1 VIRVLFELLEA
12 VEVMFADEEVEVIV
26 ATYAVP
32 VERRTVTV
40 EAGPVKDEEL
50 LELEVMWNGNEYW
63 KIVGSVS
70 REILIP

>member
-1 VIRVLFELLEA
+1 
-12 VEVMFADEEVEVIV
+12 
-26 ATYAVP
+26 
-32 VERRTVTV
+32 VTV